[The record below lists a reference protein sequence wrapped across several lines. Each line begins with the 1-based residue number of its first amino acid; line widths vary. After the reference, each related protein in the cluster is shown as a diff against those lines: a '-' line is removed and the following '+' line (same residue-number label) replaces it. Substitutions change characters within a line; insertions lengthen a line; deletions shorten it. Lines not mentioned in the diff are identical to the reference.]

1 MRNELK
7 IIFILL
13 FSFAFT
19 NANATRQY
27 PDKII
32 IDGEEYFIRNNP
44 LEPYFEKYP
53 DRKPKAT
60 IMSSA
65 LHRGYVATFK
75 LKNKK
80 LYLVDIEIYSRKMDS
95 DKRME
100 TEMVSVF
107 KKVFPDEDEI
117 LIDLYSGI
125 LIVYLNQEEPYDRTS
140 TLLIE
145 FENGIEKERRIY
157 GYEEY
162 VEFMDTQFELYKMTE
177 KYKSE
182 FINLMKEDEDDDK
195 YFENKQEKEK
205 FTENLIRTYTPNFTS
220 KFTE

>member
-1 MRNELK
+1 M
-7 IIFILL
+7 
-13 FSFAFT
+13 
-19 NANATRQY
+19 NANATGQY

-32 IDGEEYFIRNNP
+32 IEGNEYLIRNNP

-53 DRKPKAT
+53 ERKPKTT

-65 LHRGYVATFK
+65 LHRGYVAKFK

-80 LYLVDIEIYSRKMDS
+80 LYLVDIEINSRKMNS

-107 KKVFPDEDEI
+107 NKVFPDEDEI

-125 LIVYLNQEEPYDRTS
+125 LIVYINQEEPFDRTS

-145 FENGIEKERRIY
+145 FENGFEIERRIY

-162 VEFMDTQFELYKMTE
+162 VEFMDSQFELYKKTE

-182 FINLMKEDEDDDK
+182 FINLMKDDEDDDK